1 MLLTIT
7 SSTPPATDLGY
18 LLHKHPEGVRAVDL
32 AFGSATVFFPE
43 ASEGRCTAALLVEVD
58 PIGLVRRGRGA
69 RAFGLAEYVNDRP
82 YAASSFLS
90 VAISKAFGTAMSGR
104 SNERQE
110 LADTPISLEAHLPVV
125 PARGGAE
132 LLGKLFEPLGYEV
145 DATPI
150 ALDDRFPAWGGSRYL
165 DVRLSVTARLRDL
178 LGQLYVLLPV
188 LDDDKHYWVAEDEI
202 EKLLA
207 RGGDWLAAHPERELI
222 TRRYLRH
229 RARLTRE
236 ALARLLDDDQPDVA
250 EPEADREEQ
259 DVESPISLREQ
270 RLGSVLAA
278 LRASGARRVLDLG
291 CGGGVL
297 LQTLLKEGSFEE
309 IVGVDVSAGALAYAG
324 RRMKLDQMA
333 PRQRERVRLLQGALT
348 YRDRRLAGY
357 DAAVLMEVIEHL
369 DPERLPAMEAAI
381 FGDAA
386 PGTVIVTTPNVEYNA
401 RFEGLP
407 AGALRH
413 RDHRFEWTRAE
424 FRSWGSG
431 VAERNGYTVRFLPV
445 GEEDADVGSPTQL
458 AVFSR

>member
-32 AFGSATVFFPE
+32 AFGSAKVFFPE

-69 RAFGLAEYVNDRP
+69 RAFALAEYVNDRP

-250 EPEADREEQ
+250 EPEADREEE

-278 LRASGARRVLDLG
+278 LRASGARCVLDLG

>member
-1 MLLTIT
+1 LPCAAMLLTIT

-125 PARGGAE
+125 PARGG
-132 LLGKLFEPLGYEV
+132 
-145 DATPI
+145 
-150 ALDDRFPAWGGSRYL
+150 
-165 DVRLSVTARLRDL
+165 
-178 LGQLYVLLPV
+178 
-188 LDDDKHYWVAEDEI
+188 
-202 EKLLA
+202 
-207 RGGDWLAAHPERELI
+207 DWLAAHPERELI

-278 LRASGARRVLDLG
+278 LRASGARRVLD
-291 CGGGVL
+291 
-297 LQTLLKEGSFEE
+297 
-309 IVGVDVSAGALAYAG
+309 
-324 RRMKLDQMA
+324 
-333 PRQRERVRLLQGALT
+333 
-348 YRDRRLAGY
+348 
-357 DAAVLMEVIEHL
+357 
-369 DPERLPAMEAAI
+369 
-381 FGDAA
+381 
-386 PGTVIVTTPNVEYNA
+386 
-401 RFEGLP
+401 
-407 AGALRH
+407 
-413 RDHRFEWTRAE
+413 
-424 FRSWGSG
+424 
-431 VAERNGYTVRFLPV
+431 
-445 GEEDADVGSPTQL
+445 
-458 AVFSR
+458 